1 MKLMGV
7 DDVTVL
13 SETLKELR
21 GAARMTVRD
30 ADDEARRLT
39 GVGVSRN
46 TISAAERGEHVPR
59 FATLDKLARVYSGAD
74 PDDVDTLMALW
85 RLERAR
91 EGYRQSWSDFASW
104 MVNRDGVI
112 AAAEDKEARL
122 ELIDFYLSKEPY
134 EGKRRLLL
142 KYRQLVEDDE
152 YQPLNIGGRRSKWQA
167 RQQRLVELNV

>member
-1 MKLMGV
+1 M
-7 DDVTVL
+7 TVL

-21 GAARMTVRD
+21 SAAGMTVRE

-59 FATLDKLARVYSGAD
+59 SATLEKLAWVYGG
-74 PDDVDTLMALW
+74 PEEEDVYTCIALW
-85 RLERAR
+85 LLERAR
-91 EGYRQSWSDFASW
+91 EGHRQSWGDFAQW

-112 AAAEDKEARL
+112 AAAADKEARL
-122 ELIDFYLSKEPY
+122 ELIDFYLSKEHY
-134 EGKRRLLL
+134 EGKRRLLT

-152 YQPLNIGGRRSKWQA
+152 YQPLDIGERRTAWQQ
-167 RQQRLVELNV
+167 RQQKVVELNA